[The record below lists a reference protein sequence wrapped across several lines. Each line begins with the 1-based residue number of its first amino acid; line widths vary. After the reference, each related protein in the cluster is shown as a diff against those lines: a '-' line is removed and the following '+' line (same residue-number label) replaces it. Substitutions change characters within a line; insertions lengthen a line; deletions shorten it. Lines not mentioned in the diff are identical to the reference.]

1 MRQGFKHFSRRNRRF
16 RQTQCQNSASIF
28 TRLSESTKG
37 IYRSR
42 NGVIMGVCKGLSEHF
57 GIPLFWLR
65 ALFITMLLL
74 GGVWPMMGLYFLAA
88 FMLKPRPLKA
98 FETEHEKEF
107 YNSYV
112 DSRKNTVRALHKRYK
127 QMEHKIE
134 RMEEIVTGKEFEWD
148 RKFHAGS

>member
-1 MRQGFKHFSRRNRRF
+1 MRHTFKRGSQRGRGFCQDRFKSRK
-16 RQTQCQNSASIF
+16 SIF
-28 TRLSESTKG
+28 TRLSEGSKG

-42 NGVIMGVCKGLSEHF
+42 DGVIMGVCKGLSEHF

-65 ALFITMLLL
+65 ILFIAMLLF

-88 FMLKPRPLKA
+88 FILKPRPLKA

-127 QMEHKIE
+127 QMEQKIE

-148 RKFHAGS
+148 QKFHAGT